1 MKTET
6 LQNQTIVAF
15 HVGRGGK
22 YWNPGHV
29 SFIGEKKIREF
40 TGNLFLSEEEEEFL
54 DGNGNSVGLT
64 IQECENGIG
73 TINIDGGYD
82 TTYTCY
88 LSDCSDEEL
97 EIIADT
103 KNERGWFATDSLY
116 DEVRRLMIE
125 RGIIEDEDEDEDEEE
140 EAEEAAEEAAE

>member
-1 MKTET
+1 MKTEN
-6 LQNQTIVAF
+6 QNQTIVAF
-15 HVGRGGK
+15 HVGRGGR

-29 SFIGEKKIREF
+29 SFLGEKKIREF
-40 TGNLFLSEEEEEFL
+40 TGNLFLSEEEEEETEKVFL

-97 EIIADT
+97 EIIANT

-116 DEVRRLMIE
+116 DEVRREMIE
-125 RGIIEDEDEDEDEEE
+125 RGIIDEEE
-140 EAEEAAEEAAE
+140 EEIN

>member
-88 LSDCSDEEL
+88 LTDCSDSEL
-97 EIIADT
+97 EIIENT

-116 DEVRRLMIE
+116 NEVHKMMVE
-125 RGIIEDEDEDEDEEE
+125 RGLIEEE
-140 EAEEAAEEAAE
+140 EEEEEE